1 MQSQRLNTVSSSPD
15 ASTARFPI
23 AHHGRIGFID
33 SNGKEVINA
42 QFDEAQPFAE
52 GLGAVRKGKRWG
64 FVDPSGRLAISYQF
78 DQATQF
84 KSGLCP
90 VKLNGKWGF
99 IDSTGKL
106 VINPQFK
113 AATPFSEDLAGV
125 ELAGR
130 WGFIDKSG
138 KLTINPQFEF
148 QTPASENNSSL
159 TFNDGLCALPETP
172 NDGGDDNIRFGY
184 VDHTGKWAISPQFD
198 AADDFG
204 QDLAPVESGDRWG
217 YINKTGTFVINPQ
230 FDWAC
235 PFAWDRGLVKLGDR
249 FGYIDRDG
257 KYAVNPQYDSAD
269 SFTEG
274 LAAVQQGNRW
284 GYIGPDG
291 KYAVNPQFDQAFPFQ
306 NGLAVVRL
314 NKQFG
319 YINKTGKFVW
329 GPEPVAS
336 LYRVE
341 APPKRPA
348 AASKRSVRAAA
359 TTPRSGA
366 VSHELMPASQWRLL
380 TEVDLADKSAWQ
392 LTLIRNEIFAR
403 HGLIFKRNDLQSY
416 FNQQSWYRPI
426 SSDAN
431 AVQSRLNSFEARN
444 AVFVRNYAAARGL
457 L

>member
-1 MQSQRLNTVSSSPD
+1 MNAVSSTAD
-15 ASTARFPI
+15 TTTARFPI

-33 SNGKEVINA
+33 ISGKEVINA
-42 QFDEAQPFAE
+42 QFDEAEPISE

-84 KSGLCP
+84 KSGMCP
-90 VKLNGKWGF
+90 VRLNSKWGY

-106 VINPQFK
+106 VINPQFE
-113 AATPFSEDLAGV
+113 AANQFSEDLAGV

-148 QTPASENNSSL
+148 QTPAAENNSSL
-159 TFNDGLCALPETP
+159 AFHDGLCPLPETT
-172 NDGGDDNIRFGY
+172 DDSSDDNIRFGY
-184 VDHTGKWAISPQFD
+184 VDHSGKWSISPQFD
-198 AADDFG
+198 ASDDFG

-217 YINKTGTFVINPQ
+217 YISKSGTFIINPQ
-230 FDWAC
+230 FDWAA
-235 PFAWDRGLVKLGDR
+235 PFACDRACVKLGDR
-249 FGYIDRDG
+249 FGYIGLDG
-257 KYAVNPQYDSAD
+257 KYAVNPQFDSAD

-274 LAAVQQGNRW
+274 LAVVQQGNRW
-284 GYIGPDG
+284 GYITPNGIF
-291 KYAVNPQFDQAFPFQ
+291 AINPQFDQAFPFQ

-319 YINKTGKFVW
+319 YINAAGKFVW

-336 LYRVE
+336 LYRVQTPTKP
-341 APPKRPA
+341 APTTHSTHPA
-348 AASKRSVRAAA
+348 STA
-359 TTPRSGA
+359 TDSYT
-366 VSHELMPASQWRLL
+366 VSLQLMPASQWRLL
-380 TEVDLADKSAWQ
+380 TEGDLADKTAWQ
-392 LTLIRNEIFAR
+392 LTIIRNEIFAR
-403 HGLIFKRNDLQSY
+403 HGLIFKRNDLQTY

-426 SSDAN
+426 TSDVNAIQSS
-431 AVQSRLNSFEARN
+431 LNSIEARN
-444 AVFVRNYAAARGL
+444 AVFVRDNAAARGL